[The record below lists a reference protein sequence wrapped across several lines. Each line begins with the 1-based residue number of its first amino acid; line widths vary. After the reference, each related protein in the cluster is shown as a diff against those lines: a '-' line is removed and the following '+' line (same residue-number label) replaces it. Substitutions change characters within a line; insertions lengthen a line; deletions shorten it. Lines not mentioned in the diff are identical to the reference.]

1 MDNKKLLVLSDS
13 HGSASALKAVLN
25 WAKNYTPP
33 NDTICAAAFLGD
45 GLSDL
50 KPASDAAGFFCE
62 WKCVRGNNDY
72 GSNLPDALAFDY
84 AEHRFFICHGHHY
97 GSYNGNHALLAA
109 ARINNADTAL
119 FGHSHVPHYKTV
131 DGIRLIN
138 PGSIGRP
145 RSRIGAT
152 FAVIECP
159 EGQPIN
165 VEFYGISDEYTVKK
179 LKI

>member
-13 HGSASALKAVLN
+13 HGNIAALKAVFN
-25 WAKNYTPP
+25 WAKDYIPP

-50 KPASDAAGFFCE
+50 KKAADATGFFCD
-62 WKCVRGNNDY
+62 WKCVGGNNDY
-72 GSNLPDALAFDY
+72 GISMPDALTFDY

-97 GSYNGNHALLAA
+97 GLYGGHHALLAA
-109 ARINNADTAL
+109 ARNNNADAAL

-131 DGIRLIN
+131 DGIKLIN
-138 PGSIGRP
+138 PGSVGRP

-159 EGQPIN
+159 EGQPMN
-165 VEFYGISDEYTVKK
+165 VEFYGIGDEFKIEK